1 MNSKDEYGL
10 TGLMKAIVRNKTATI
25 HMLLRRCDID
35 INIGDSEGRC
45 ALHHAAWYD
54 RGDIVTLLLAD
65 HRLSTVNMCCHDG
78 GTPLLAAVDNN
89 SIHSIKL
96 LLEDSRISPNIQ
108 FEFPRCECPKCQMD
122 IRTNPNQPG
131 MTLTHGGSPLMWAVK
146 RGLEECVKIL
156 LPHPR
161 VNIMTTDSFRRSQTE
176 VDR

>member
-1 MNSKDEYGL
+1 MSLSFVDTCAFKTSRDVQEQLLLGANVNSKDKYGL
-10 TGLMKAIVRNKTATI
+10 TGLMKAIVRNKTATV

-35 INIGDSEGRC
+35 INIADLEGRC

-96 LLEDSRISPNIQ
+96 L
-108 FEFPRCECPKCQMD
+108 
-122 IRTNPNQPG
+122 
-131 MTLTHGGSPLMWAVK
+131 
-146 RGLEECVKIL
+146 
-156 LPHPR
+156 
-161 VNIMTTDSFRRSQTE
+161 
-176 VDR
+176 